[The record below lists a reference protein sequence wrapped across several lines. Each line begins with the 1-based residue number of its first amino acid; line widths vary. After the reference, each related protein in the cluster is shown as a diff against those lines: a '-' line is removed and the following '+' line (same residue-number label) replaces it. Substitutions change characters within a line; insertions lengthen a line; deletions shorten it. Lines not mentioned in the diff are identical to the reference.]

1 MGKKA
6 LCIGI
11 NNFKNYPE
19 SSLNGCIN
27 DVYDMEDILIKYRG
41 FEINEVIK
49 LVDKEATK
57 ANIMENLQEMVD
69 GAKSGEYDRLVF
81 SMSSHGTQMPDLS
94 GDEPDDF
101 DEAFC
106 PYDLDER
113 GNDWDPDRII
123 VDDEFHDL
131 FIQLPDDVLLEVY
144 LDTCH
149 SGTGLR
155 IMKPLVDME
164 PRYIPPPSREV
175 FQEVGGR
182 EFKHPPLLNNHILW
196 AACRSDQTSADAFI
210 NGEWHGAFTYYFC
223 KEIKI
228 SENKSSLDEI
238 LKNVARELDENGYTQ
253 IPQLEC
259 DATTREK
266 RMW

>member
-6 LCIGI
+6 LCVGI
-11 NNFKNYPE
+11 NNFKNYPD

-27 DVYDMEDILIKYRG
+27 DAYDMEDVLVKYMG
-41 FEINEVIK
+41 FEVNDVVK

-57 ANIMENLQEMVD
+57 ANIMKNLRAMVE
-69 GAKSGEYDRLVF
+69 GAKSGEYDSLVF

-94 GDEPDDF
+94 GDELDDF

-106 PYDLDER
+106 PYDLDEKR
-113 GNDWDPDRII
+113 DDWDPDRII
-123 VDDEFHDL
+123 VDDELHDL
-131 FIQLPDDVLLEVY
+131 FTQIPGDVALEVY

-155 IMKPLVDME
+155 AMKPLSDRE
-164 PRYIPPPSREV
+164 PRYMPPPSREV
-175 FQEVGGR
+175 FQKVKGR
-182 EFKHPPLLNNHILW
+182 EFRHPPLLNNHILW

-210 NGEWHGAFTYYFC
+210 SGEWHGAFTYYFC
-223 KEIKI
+223 KEMKI
-228 SENKSSLDEI
+228 SQNRLSRDEI
-238 LKNVARELDENGYTQ
+238 LKNIARGLDDNGYSQ
-253 IPQLEC
+253 VPQLEC

-266 RMW
+266 KIG